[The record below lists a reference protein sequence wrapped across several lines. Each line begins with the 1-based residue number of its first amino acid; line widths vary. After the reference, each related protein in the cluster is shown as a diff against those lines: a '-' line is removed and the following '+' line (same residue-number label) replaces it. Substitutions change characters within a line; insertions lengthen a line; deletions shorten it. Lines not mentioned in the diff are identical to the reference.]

1 MADPLRSKQLRAGLT
16 QLGEEGAIQVFRPIA
31 GSVLLL
37 GAVGQLQFEV
47 VAHRLE
53 HEYGVKARIMG
64 SNFNLAR
71 WVTSDDTNEL
81 KNSWMPTRTA
91 SRSMRSMRPRCWW
104 TIAPPCVRSSS
115 NGPRSGST
123 AARACRAGVSVKDVN
138 RSLASFT
145 DRAASFAAFARPRI
159 AAGDLTCISGRLKPG
174 FHPVRIENKIYYLLK
189 ITNNHSFYPL
199 PHPESISSRDVQG
212 R

>member
-1 MADPLRSKQLRAGLT
+1 
-16 QLGEEGAIQVFRPIA
+16 
-31 GSVLLL
+31 
-37 GAVGQLQFEV
+37 
-47 VAHRLE
+47 
-53 HEYGVKARIMG
+53 
-64 SNFNLAR
+64 
-71 WVTSDDTNEL
+71 
-81 KNSWMPTRTA
+81 MPTRTA
-91 SRSMRSMRPRCWW
+91 SRLDAVD
-104 TIAPPCVRSSS
+104 APTLLVDHSATLRAVEQQWPKIRFHAL
-115 NGPRSGST
+115 R
-123 AARACRAGVSVKDVN
+123 RACRAGVSVKDVN